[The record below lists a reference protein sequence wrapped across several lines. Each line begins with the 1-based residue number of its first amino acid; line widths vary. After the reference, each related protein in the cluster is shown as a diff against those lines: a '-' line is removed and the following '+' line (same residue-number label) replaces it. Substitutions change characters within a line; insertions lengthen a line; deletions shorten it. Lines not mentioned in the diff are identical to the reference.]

1 MSDFNAFLYQTNHSD
16 ASSGGGAI
24 TLTSSGGSYQGSV
37 DWQITGVGK
46 VAAKLS
52 GSSVTNG
59 KNLTLIDLKS
69 TDGQVQ
75 LTLIQNPYE
84 GRVSYGGCAA
94 YKGSLIYN
102 LTVVAKS

>member
-1 MSDFNAFLYQTNHSD
+1 MSDFTAHLYQTNASN

-37 DWQITGVGK
+37 DWQINGVGK

-52 GSSVTNG
+52 GSGVTNG
-59 KNLTLIDLKS
+59 KNLTLIDLNS
-69 TDGQVQ
+69 TDGQLR

-84 GRVSYGGCAA
+84 SRVSYGGCAA
-94 YKGSLIYN
+94 YGGYIYN
-102 LTVVAKS
+102 LTVDAKS

>member
-1 MSDFNAFLYQTNHSD
+1 MSDFTAHLYQTNASN

-24 TLTSSGGSYQGSV
+24 TLTSSGGSWQGSV
-37 DWQITGVGK
+37 DWQINGVGK

-52 GSSVTNG
+52 GSGVTNG

-69 TDGQVQ
+69 TDGQLQ
-75 LTLIQNPYE
+75 ITLIQNPYE
-84 GRVSYGGCAA
+84 SRISYGGCVA
-94 YKGSLIYN
+94 YGGYIYN